1 MTDIYGMRRANGDWF
16 ALEDHELFRVPLFH
30 SSHDAMMARLRNLGM
45 LLFEPVALDARLL
58 KEIKN
63 TAGGSDVDLFIVDD
77 PFASLNQGSP
87 LEPDQLTTLISNPGE
102 HPTVPRN
109 GNGFH
114 NRDRKRLPQT
124 EWWN

>member
-16 ALEDHELFRVPLFH
+16 AVEDHERFRVPLFH
-30 SSHDAMMARLRNLGM
+30 SSHEAMMARLRNLGM
-45 LLFEPVALDARLL
+45 LLFEPVALDAGLL
-58 KEIKN
+58 KEIN
-63 TAGGSDVDLFIVDD
+63 PPAGGSDVDLFIVDD
-77 PFASLNQGSP
+77 PFASLNQGSSLQP
-87 LEPDQLTTLISNPGE
+87 AQLAALISNPGE

-124 EWWN
+124 EW

>member
-30 SSHDAMMARLRNLGM
+30 SSHDAMMARLRNLEM

-63 TAGGSDVDLFIVDD
+63 AAGGSDVDLFMVND
-77 PFASLNQGSP
+77 PFASLERGSTLQP
-87 LEPDQLTTLISNPGE
+87 AQLAALISSPDE
-102 HPTVPRN
+102 RPIVPRK

-114 NRDRKRLPQT
+114 GPDRNGLPQT

>member
-16 ALEDHELFRVPLFH
+16 TLEDHERFRVPLFH

-58 KEIKN
+58 KEIKPP
-63 TAGGSDVDLFIVDD
+63 AGGSNVDLFIVDD

-87 LEPDQLTTLISNPGE
+87 LEPAQLTTLISNPGA
-102 HPTVPRN
+102 TSD
-109 GNGFH
+109 GAYGGL
-114 NRDRKRLPQT
+114 RD
-124 EWWN
+124 